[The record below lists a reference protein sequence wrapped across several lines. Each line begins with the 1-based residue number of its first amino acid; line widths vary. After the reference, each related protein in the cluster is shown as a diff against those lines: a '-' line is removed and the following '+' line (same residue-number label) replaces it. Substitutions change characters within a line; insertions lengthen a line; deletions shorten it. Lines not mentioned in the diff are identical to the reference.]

1 MNALFNKI
9 KSSLKKTSERLTS
22 GIYLAFT
29 GKKVDE
35 ETLQEL
41 EDLLIMADTGTEVAQ
56 SLCAELKKEKFGKDT
71 TPEEI
76 KLFLRDKIANRLED
90 SAKPLVID
98 NDAHKP
104 FVILMV
110 GVNGSGKTTTC
121 GKLAAIL
128 TNQGYKVSMAAADTF
143 RAAAVEQ
150 LCEWGKRLGI
160 TVYKKETGCDASG
173 LIYDAYVAAA
183 ENKDDVLLIDTAG
196 RLQNKQS
203 LMAELEKI
211 VRVIKKNDPTA
222 PHSSIIVLDAGVG
235 QNALV
240 QVREFN
246 KAAGLT
252 GIILTKLDGTAKGGI
267 ILSVAKEAAIPVHYI
282 GSGEQAEDIYP
293 FNAKDYAG
301 MLMGVD
307 YVK

>member
-1 MNALFNKI
+1 MSGFLQRI
-9 KSSLKKTSERLTS
+9 QLGLKKTSERLTS
-22 GIYLAFT
+22 GISLAFT
-29 GKKVDE
+29 GKKVDKD
-35 ETLQEL
+35 TLEEL
-41 EDLLIMADTGTEVAQ
+41 EDLLIMADTGVETAED
-56 SLCAELKKEKFGKDT
+56 LCEALKKEKFGKDT

-76 KLFLRDKIANRLED
+76 RLFLRDKVAERLENV
-90 SAKPLVID
+90 AQPLIID
-98 NDAHKP
+98 TTHKP

-121 GKLAAIL
+121 GKMAAML

-150 LCEWGKRLGI
+150 LCEWGKKLGI
-160 TVYKKETGCDASG
+160 NVYKKETGSDASG
-173 LIYDAYVAAA
+173 LIYDAYLAAK
-183 ENKDDVLLIDTAG
+183 ESKDDVLLIDTAG

-211 VRVIKKNDPTA
+211 VRVIKKNDASA
-222 PHSSIIVLDAGVG
+222 PHSSVIVLDAGVG

-246 KAAGLT
+246 KTANLT

-267 ILSVAKEAAIPVHYI
+267 ILSIAKEAGLPVHYI
-282 GSGEQAEDIYP
+282 GSGEQADDIYP
-293 FNAKDYAG
+293 FRAKDYAD
-301 MLMGVD
+301 MLMGVE
-307 YVK
+307 

>member
-1 MNALFNKI
+1 MSGFFQKI
-9 KSSLKKTSERLTS
+9 QASLKKTSEKITS
-22 GIYLAFT
+22 GISLAFT
-29 GKKVDE
+29 GKKVDA
-35 ETLQEL
+35 ETLNEL
-41 EDLLIMADTGTEVAQ
+41 EEILIMADTGVETAE

-71 TPEEI
+71 TSEEI
-76 KLFLRDKIANRLED
+76 RSFLKDKIADRLKD

-98 NDAHKP
+98 TNHKP
-104 FVILMV
+104 FVILMT
-110 GVNGSGKTTTC
+110 GVNGSGKTTSS
-121 GKLAAIL
+121 GKLASL
-128 TNQGYKVSMAAADTF
+128 LSKQGFKVSMVAADTF

-150 LCEWGKRLGI
+150 LCEWGKRLGVH
-160 TVYKKETGCDASG
+160 VYKRDGAGDASG
-173 LIYDAYVAAA
+173 LVFDAYLAAK
-183 ENKDDVLLIDTAG
+183 ENNDDVLLIDTAG

-246 KAAGLT
+246 KSANLT

-267 ILSVAKEAAIPVHYI
+267 ILSVAKEAGIPIHYI
-282 GSGEQAEDIYP
+282 GSGEKADDLYP
-293 FNAKDYAG
+293 FDAKDYANV
-301 MLMGVD
+301 LMGAE
-307 YVK
+307 